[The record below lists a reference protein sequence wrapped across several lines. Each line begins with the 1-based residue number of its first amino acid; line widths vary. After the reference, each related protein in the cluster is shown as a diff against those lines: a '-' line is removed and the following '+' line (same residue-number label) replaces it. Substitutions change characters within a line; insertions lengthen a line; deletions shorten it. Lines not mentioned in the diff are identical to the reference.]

1 LNDETCARLRED
13 PTLRLLLF
21 GALEQPL
28 APYTRLDITFPSQ
41 IEVRVN
47 GEEIK
52 ANYKGLKN
60 KPGSTRPA
68 DITENMRTSPA
79 NYRNTVVVTYALTQK
94 ASQKQEVSY
103 PLASSSRRLRTN
115 MACRNTIFSSTWRR
129 SIPLSS

>member
-1 LNDETCARLRED
+1 LSDETCARLRED

-68 DITENMRTSPA
+68 DITESMRTSPA
-79 NYRNTVVVTYALTQK
+79 NFRNTVVITYALTQK

-103 PLASSSRRLRTN
+103 PLASSSRRLRTD
-115 MACRNTIFSSTWRR
+115 MACRNTTFSSTWRR
-129 SIPLSS
+129 SILLSS